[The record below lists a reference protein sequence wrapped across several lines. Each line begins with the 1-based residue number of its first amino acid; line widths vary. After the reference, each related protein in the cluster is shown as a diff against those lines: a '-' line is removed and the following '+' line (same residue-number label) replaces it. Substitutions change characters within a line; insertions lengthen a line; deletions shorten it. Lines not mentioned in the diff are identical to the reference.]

1 MTEQLHCKQLHREQ
15 SLSSPSPERLAAW
28 RTFLETSVWLLDL
41 LDREMQRNA
50 GIPIR
55 WYDVLVHL
63 EDAPEGMR
71 MNELARE
78 IVTSKSGLTRVID
91 GMEEAGL
98 VRRIRPEGDRRV
110 ILVALTDAGV
120 ALMEQARRHHRHTL
134 EEHFSRHLTDAE
146 TQTLTRALGKV
157 RAALRDTRP

>member
-1 MTEQLHCKQLHREQ
+1 MTEQLHSESLQGEL
-15 SLSSPSPERLAAW
+15 SLSSPGPERLAVW
-28 RTFLETSVWLLDL
+28 RTFLETSLWLLDL

-55 WYDVLVHL
+55 WYDVMVHL
-63 EDAPEGMR
+63 EETPAGMR
-71 MNELARE
+71 MNDLARE

-110 ILVALTDAGV
+110 ILVALTDDGV
-120 ALMEQARRHHRHTL
+120 ALMERARGHHRHNL

-146 TQTLTRALGKV
+146 VATLAQALGKV
-157 RAALRDTRP
+157 RAALRERIA